1 MFMQRPDH
9 RSDTLAFRRAAWL
22 TLIVL
27 LVLMAVIPPANAA
40 TTSETSSNTYSEKVK
55 MAGGAWIVESEN
67 LFSDLTIK
75 VFHLSTFATGS
86 GGEHWKV
93 PQVVLFYT
101 QKETDPQTGVVTRTE
116 YEGFASLPDGSFEFD
131 DALSGA
137 QTSLTLT
144 LSGYQCIEDDGGP
157 QGITS
162 ECSDLE
168 SITVDVDLTWT
179 GTGEVTNDEFAD
191 SIREPGY
198 LFHTKSTQAFRNAE
212 LNGTV
217 AGNGVVFASGEAS
230 VGVLLKGTYTETTIT
245 GTG

>member
-1 MFMQRPDH
+1 MFMQRPDQ

-27 LVLMAVIPPANAA
+27 LLLMAVIPPANAA
-40 TTSETSSNTYSEKVK
+40 TTSATSSYTYSEKVK
-55 MAGGAWIVESEN
+55 MAGGAWIVESED

-86 GGEHWKV
+86 GSEHWKV

-116 YEGFASLPDGSFEFD
+116 YEGFASLPEGSFDFD

-144 LSGYQCIEDDGGP
+144 VSGYRCIEEDGGP
-157 QGITS
+157 QGITP
-162 ECSDLE
+162 ECHDLDA
-168 SITVDVDLTWT
+168 ITVDVDLAWT
-179 GTGEVTNDEFAD
+179 GTGEVLNDEFSD
-191 SIREPGY
+191 SIRQPGY
-198 LFHTKSTQAFRNAE
+198 LFHTKSTQAFRDAE
-212 LNGTV
+212 LSGTV
-217 AGNGVVFASGEAS
+217 AGDGVVFASGGAS
-230 VGVLLKGTYTETTIT
+230 VGVLLKGTYTETTLM
-245 GTG
+245 GS